1 MSYRRNNRNRNNR
14 QRYAPPSCGS
24 KPSNL
29 TVVPRPDEHPE
40 RAIKRFLKKCKKL
53 KIIETYRE
61 KTDYFEKPS
70 TIRRK
75 KKIRRLRAIKK
86 ANQSKD
92 L

>member
-1 MSYRRNNRNRNNR
+1 MSYNRNNRNRNNR
-14 QRYAPPSCGS
+14 QRYVPPPCG
-24 KPSNL
+24 KRPSNL
-29 TVVPRPDEHPE
+29 TVVPRHNEHPE

-53 KIIETYRE
+53 RIIETYRE

-70 TIRRK
+70 TVRRK
-75 KKIRRLRAIKK
+75 RKIRRLRAIKK